1 MLLAKF
7 LNSIIKEDG
16 FILKTSDEKTF
27 IIGNPKKKKS
37 SNIKT

>member
-27 IIGNPKKKKS
+27 IIENQKKK
-37 SNIKT
+37 IQQY